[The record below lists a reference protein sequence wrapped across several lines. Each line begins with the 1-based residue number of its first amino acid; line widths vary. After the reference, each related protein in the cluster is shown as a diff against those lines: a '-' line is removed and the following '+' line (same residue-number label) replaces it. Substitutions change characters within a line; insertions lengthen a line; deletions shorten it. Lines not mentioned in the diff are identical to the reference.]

1 MISEVN
7 IFRLFLYNENYRK
20 KVINELTCDL
30 FQNEYLGELL
40 TLVNEYYSKHMVFP
54 LDNIKMLIYNN
65 PLKQPK
71 SVIDEKI
78 EVVDVDIDHYKDMEI
93 DNLLEDTEKWLK
105 QQRFG
110 KLIINGIQSYEDIQD
125 KKKDAIDYLTFY
137 EEFEKI
143 MSFNFDTEIGI
154 DLKNIK
160 NMFNEHKRKD
170 RKLKFHNKYL
180 NMMTKG
186 GCNIPSLNI
195 VAGPPHSGKT
205 RALCSLAA
213 DYARSNINNN
223 ILYVTLEMSESQIA
237 KYIDYI
243 LLDKTEDEVKNM
255 EFDDYK
261 KFKKEKDEKFGKI
274 IIKEYPTSTISTG
287 KIRSLL
293 GDLKNVG
300 FVPNIL
306 IVDYIGI
313 LRNERNIS
321 GKSYEVGKAVSEE
334 LRGLAGQNDMIVW
347 TGSQINRT
355 GAQKKD
361 GGNME
366 DMAESYAINMTGDLI
381 ILAINNSTL
390 RSQGKQI
397 FKTVKNRHGGKID
410 YFLFA
415 EIPENTYKIDF
426 VSSAE
431 HFTMDEDGDNQ
442 QYKEK
447 FKKENTS
454 EINNTDNNKFK
465 TIIPIGRRD
474 YGN

>member
-20 KVINELTCDL
+20 KVINELKSDL
-30 FQNEYLGELL
+30 FQNDYLGELL
-40 TLVNEYYSKHMVFP
+40 ELVNEYYIKHMIFP

-65 PLKQPK
+65 PWKQPK
-71 SVIDEKI
+71 SVIEEKI
-78 EVVDVDIDHYKDMEI
+78 EVVDVDIDHYKEMEI

-110 KLIINGIQSYEDIQD
+110 KLIIDGVRSYEDIQD
-125 KKKDAIDYLTFY
+125 NKKDNIDYLTFY

-160 NMFNEHKRKD
+160 NMFNEHQRED
-170 RKLKFHNKYL
+170 RKLKFSNKYL

-213 DYARSNINNN
+213 DYATANKNNN

-243 LLDKTEDEVKNM
+243 LLNKTEDDFKNM
-255 EFDDYK
+255 KFEEYE
-261 KFKKEKDEKFGKI
+261 KFKKEKDIKYGKI
-274 IIKEYPTSTISTG
+274 VIKEYPTSTISTG
-287 KIRSLL
+287 NIRSLL

-300 FVPNIL
+300 FIPNIL
-306 IVDYIGI
+306 IVDYVGI
-313 LRNERNIS
+313 LRNERKITGN
-321 GKSYEVGKAVSEE
+321 SYDVGKAVTEE

-347 TGSQINRT
+347 TGTQINRT

-366 DMAESYAINMTGDLI
+366 DIAESYAINMTADMT
-381 ILAINNSTL
+381 ILAINNATL

-397 FKTVKNRHGGKID
+397 FKTLKNRHGGKVD

-415 EIPENTYKIDF
+415 EIPEGTYKIEF

-431 HFTMDEDGDNQ
+431 HFDMNTENDNQ
-442 QYKEK
+442 HTEK
-447 FKKENTS
+447 FQTENYD
-454 EINNTDNNKFK
+454 EINNNNNKFK
-465 TIIPIGRRD
+465 TIIPIGRR
-474 YGN
+474 